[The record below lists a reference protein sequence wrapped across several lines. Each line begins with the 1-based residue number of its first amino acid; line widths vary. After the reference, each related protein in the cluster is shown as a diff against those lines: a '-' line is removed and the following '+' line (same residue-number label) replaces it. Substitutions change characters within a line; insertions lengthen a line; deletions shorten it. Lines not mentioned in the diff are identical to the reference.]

1 MDGKSIYKLET
12 DDSTVAASEE
22 DRDEPHLFQ
31 SVKGMRRYSSVGDL
45 RISAK

>member
-1 MDGKSIYKLET
+1 MVKVYTSYRDGRY
-12 DDSTVAASEE
+12 VAASEE

-31 SVKGMRRYSSVGDL
+31 SVKGMRRYSSVGDV